1 MKRDFQAFKN
11 RTAVTKEERLRQRKN
26 CAAIVKDKAAR
37 LRGANDNFLIT
48 VRLSGSFVPLVT
60 VLFVAKGADTMP
72 KRRANGEGNIRKRKD
87 GRWEGRYTA
96 GYDPESGKRIIK
108 NVLGKTQAEVKEKL
122 KTAISES
129 QRLDVSKAGN
139 YTVASWVRTWYEV
152 YAEPRIRPNT
162 KAYYANYIENHII
175 PGIGSIPLDKL
186 TTIQIQRFYN
196 NLQKSGRVQRKNFPE
211 LKDKSLSPRVVRG
224 VHTLLHNCLE
234 QAVAEH
240 LLLAN
245 PAQGCKL
252 PQLEKKEMKILPQEK
267 IGLYLAEA
275 EKRGLLAAF
284 YLELTTGLRRGEL
297 LALQW
302 TDLDIENRTLAVTKQ
317 VNRINGELVVSPPK
331 TRNSIRTLALPQQ
344 AVDLLIAEHKKHPR
358 NPYMFPSP
366 KTGTMYD
373 PDAFRRTHDKIL
385 KAIGAE
391 HIRFHDLRHTFAT
404 LSLKSGVDVKTLSG
418 ALGHYSAISDKNDFR
433 RNEKACKML
442 TAKYRLHFA
451 NGKDHIKEERLRP
464 YDRAKHEIYKAL
476 KEELPK
482 VQNWADLKDALADRD
497 IDMKFKVSRTTRE
510 IQGVKFEYNG
520 FSFSGSKI
528 SREFSYLNIDNR
540 LEENACASLFESP
553 KQESRHKEEKVQQS
567 VSHSDDGSGISL
579 GLLNGN
585 SSYDATAAEEAEFN
599 RLMKKKKAKRKRGFH
614 L

>member
-1 MKRDFQAFKN
+1 MRFGCYAYF
-11 RTAVTKEERLRQRKN
+11 VPTKEERLRQRKN
-26 CAAIVKDKAAR
+26 CVAIDKDRASS
-37 LRGANDNFLIT
+37 ANDNFLIT
-48 VRLSGSFVPLVT
+48 VRFSGSFVPLVT

-96 GYDPESGKRIIK
+96 GYDQTGKRIIK
-108 NVLGKTQAEVKEKL
+108 NVLGKTQVEVKEKL

-129 QRLDVSKAGN
+129 QKLDVSKAGT
-139 YTVASWVRTWYEV
+139 YTVSSWMKTWYEV

-162 KAYYANYIENHII
+162 KAYYTNYIENHII
-175 PGIGSIPLDKL
+175 PGIGSVPLEKL

-196 NLQKSGRVQRKNFPE
+196 NLQKSGRVQRKNFPP
-211 LKDKSLSPRVVRG
+211 LKDASLSPRVVRG

-267 IGLYLAEA
+267 IGMYLAEA

-302 TDLDIENRTLAVTKQ
+302 TDLDVENRTLAVTKQ

-331 TRNSIRTLALPQQ
+331 TRNSVRTLALPQQ
-344 AVDLLIAEHKKHPR
+344 AVDLLIAEHQKHSR

-391 HIRFHDLRHTFAT
+391 HIRFHDLRHPYVKHTTKIF
-404 LSLKSGVDVKTLSG
+404 SL
-418 ALGHYSAISDKNDFR
+418 
-433 RNEKACKML
+433 
-442 TAKYRLHFA
+442 
-451 NGKDHIKEERLRP
+451 
-464 YDRAKHEIYKAL
+464 
-476 KEELPK
+476 
-482 VQNWADLKDALADRD
+482 
-497 IDMKFKVSRTTRE
+497 
-510 IQGVKFEYNG
+510 
-520 FSFSGSKI
+520 
-528 SREFSYLNIDNR
+528 
-540 LEENACASLFESP
+540 
-553 KQESRHKEEKVQQS
+553 
-567 VSHSDDGSGISL
+567 
-579 GLLNGN
+579 
-585 SSYDATAAEEAEFN
+585 
-599 RLMKKKKAKRKRGFH
+599 RLMDFQAQAYPDARRKTRGACQLHRGGQSQSPVRPLCNRKRFS
-614 L
+614 